1 MEPDHSSPPHAM
13 YTTKLLRPLAAIAL
27 PLFLAVSSLQED
39 DPTLSVMPDEG
50 CVLSTHIAGTW
61 EEDLEVTKHLG
72 AKPDKRSLTIELDL
86 SVLDR
91 LNKGMGREL
100 RTVLASIPIRAA
112 GTVVWRKDGKVI
124 VSSPFLLADIKGN
137 THLVV
142 FRDRD
147 GKLFGD
153 TESALL
159 SFALGKERAN
169 DLLFQGGDSPNGP
182 YHALRR
188 VTQTD

>member
-1 MEPDHSSPPHAM
+1 MLS
-13 YTTKLLRPLAAIAL
+13 TQLLRPLAAVAL
-27 PLFLAVSSLQED
+27 PLFLAVSSLQEG

-50 CVLSTHIAGTW
+50 CVLATHIAGTW
-61 EEDLEVTKHLG
+61 EEDLEVTKRLG

-91 LNKGMGREL
+91 LNEGTGREL
-100 RTVLASIPIRAA
+100 RTVLASLPIRAA
-112 GTVVWRKDGKVI
+112 GTVVWRKDGKVLL
-124 VSSPFLLADIKGN
+124 SSPFLLADLKGN
-137 THLVV
+137 TYLVV

-153 TESALL
+153 TESSLL

-169 DLLFQGGDSPNGP
+169 ELLFQGGDFPNEP